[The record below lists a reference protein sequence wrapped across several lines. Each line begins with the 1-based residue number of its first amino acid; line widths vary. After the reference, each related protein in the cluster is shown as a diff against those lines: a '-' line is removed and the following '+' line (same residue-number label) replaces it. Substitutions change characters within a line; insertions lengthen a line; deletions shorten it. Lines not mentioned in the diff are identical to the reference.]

1 MAWPKWRH
9 TLNESKRLAIK
20 AVDEYNLS
28 NGHYADFIGPMVRA
42 WLYLLQAEFQRDK
55 VDHRHHTDNGDLVF
69 INGAPKLWEV
79 GQCVKHRFPAPNDPV
94 RINLELFILLRN
106 KVEHRYER
114 ALKEVAGGRAHALV
128 INFEQHLTT
137 VFGPEHSLAHL
148 LRFPLFVESITSPD
162 KQPTLAGTRA
172 SRAARTML
180 SRFDSNIDDSVL
192 DDNRYDFRVRLIP
205 TTSSKMT
212 ADAAYDFVNLEHV
225 SDEERAILVGAGRA
239 GKVITKVKSVPV
251 AAKGTM
257 LPKAIVAAVQKRVP
271 YEFNYAIHT
280 RMWKHF
286 KLHPARWQPPE
297 GGPTVEKYCFP
308 VEPTKSYVY
317 TAAWVDKIVREI
329 GTAEKFEAFF
339 GHPPKKGKVTQI
351 DAARAGRQ
359 SAETAAPVE
368 HEVS

>member
-1 MAWPKWRH
+1 
-9 TLNESKRLAIK
+9 
-20 AVDEYNLS
+20 
-28 NGHYADFIGPMVRA
+28 
-42 WLYLLQAEFQRDK
+42 
-55 VDHRHHTDNGDLVF
+55 
-69 INGAPKLWEV
+69 
-79 GQCVKHRFPAPNDPV
+79 
-94 RINLELFILLRN
+94 
-106 KVEHRYER
+106 
-114 ALKEVAGGRAHALV
+114 
-128 INFEQHLTT
+128 
-137 VFGPEHSLAHL
+137 
-148 LRFPLFVESITSPD
+148 
-162 KQPTLAGTRA
+162 